1 MHAVEQ
7 QVATSQP
14 GAFDFTEPLAQLA
27 PVAMGLIDAQGA
39 VIWTNQ
45 ACRDLFRWDP
55 SARPTVH
62 ITEVLDTDTLGFAHE
77 VGHRMR
83 QRDLSELK
91 VRVRFRRIDGGVFEA
106 DVRARV
112 VDIGPD
118 LGVGMLSSILPA
130 VEAAYDNPVRRA
142 LDLQRELI
150 CEWSPGGTILYCNRA
165 YRDWFAYGDDVVGR
179 NIDELV
185 TWEDG
190 LSRDVMMSRFGTG
203 HDTQVD
209 TRFYDDG
216 RAVEWANTLVRAHDG
231 EPISVLAVGRDITER
246 VRAQEALR
254 RNEERFRT
262 MVMYIWDSILLLD
275 AEGKLLDGTSAYRTD
290 LGYPPG
296 TWLTLDLFD
305 LLHDDDREPALVA
318 LASLIERGRGAEA
331 WMELRA
337 RRVDGTYTWLELN
350 GANLLGDPAVDA
362 VILTVRNI
370 ERRKSVELQLE
381 QRRRESEEALRQR
394 VLFVA
399 QVSHELRN
407 PLHGMLGLSEVLA
420 KADLEPRLADAAW
433 ALYRQSTTMRRIVD
447 DLLDAAQLEAGT
459 LRVHIDRVDLQYVF
473 NDCMVVA
480 RELVRDGVEVDAV
493 PPALD
498 LRFVQADAVRVRQ
511 AVTNLLSN
519 ACKHTATGQIR
530 LHVEAGHGAGTA
542 RIRVDDTGSGIDGA
556 DIARLFQPYER
567 GKPDGTPGVGLGLA
581 IVKGTIEAM
590 GGHVGAEPRPGGG
603 STFWLELPLGA
614 AEEWQPEGEAPA
626 GHDERNDFGLRVLVV
641 DDDPVNRLVATL
653 QLRELG
659 NDVVT
664 ASGGEE
670 AWALLQAEPFDVA
683 FVDVQMPGMSGLE
696 LVALAHGL
704 PSPRPLLAVMTA
716 SATAADQAAA
726 NHAGADDFVPKPA
739 TVADIRAVLHRCAA
753 RG

>member
-1 MHAVEQ
+1 MHGVEQ
-7 QVATSQP
+7 QAATSQP
-14 GAFDFTEPLAQLA
+14 GAFDFTEALAQLA
-27 PVAMGLIDAQGA
+27 PVAMGLIDAQGV
-39 VIWTNQ
+39 VIWTNH

-55 SARPTVH
+55 SARPTVN
-62 ITEVLDTDTLGFAHE
+62 IADVLDPETLGFAYE
-77 VGHRMR
+77 VRHRLR
-83 QRDLSELK
+83 HQDLTDLK
-91 VRVRFRRIDGGVFEA
+91 VRVRLRRFDGSVFEA
-106 DVRARV
+106 DARARV
-112 VDIGPD
+112 VDLGPD
-118 LGVGMLSSILPA
+118 NGLGMLGTFMPA
-130 VEAAYDNPVRRA
+130 IEAAYDNPFRRA

-150 CEWSPGGTILYCNRA
+150 CEWSPGGTLVYCNRA
-165 YRDWFAYGDDVVGR
+165 YRDWFGYEADVVGR
-179 NIDELV
+179 NIDDLI

-190 LSRDVMMSRFGTG
+190 YSRDVMMSRFVTG

-209 TRFYDDG
+209 TRYYDGG
-216 RAVEWANTLVRAHDG
+216 RAVEWANTLVRSHEGD
-231 EPISVLAVGRDITER
+231 PISVLAVGRDITAR
-246 VRAQEALR
+246 VQAEEALR

-290 LGYPPG
+290 LGYETG
-296 TWLTLDLFD
+296 SWASMNLFD
-305 LLHDDDREPALVA
+305 LLHDDDREPAFLA

-331 WMELRA
+331 WMEVRA

-370 ERRKSVELQLE
+370 ERRKAAELELE
-381 QRRRESEEALRQR
+381 QRHRESEEALRQR

-420 KADLEPRLADAAW
+420 KAELEPRLADAAW

-480 RELVRDGVEVDAV
+480 RELVRDGVEAVAV
-493 PPALD
+493 PPPRD
-498 LRFVQADAVRVRQ
+498 LRFVEADAVRVRQ

-519 ACKHTATGQIR
+519 ACKHTAQGEIR
-530 LHVEAGHGAGTA
+530 LHVEPGAGPGTV
-542 RIRVDDTGSGIDGA
+542 RIRVDDTGSGIDEA

-567 GKPDGTPGVGLGLA
+567 GKPDGSPGVGLGLA

-590 GGHVGAEPRPGGG
+590 GGHVGASPRPTGG

-614 AEEWQPEGEAPA
+614 TADGQPEVAEPPA
-626 GHDERNDFGLRVLVV
+626 DQVQDDFGLRVLVV

-659 NDVVT
+659 NEVVT

-670 AWALLQAEPFDVA
+670 AWALLQAEHFDVA

-696 LVALAHGL
+696 LVALARAFDGH
-704 PSPRPLLAVMTA
+704 RPLLAVMTA

-726 NHAGADDFVPKPA
+726 RDAGADDFVPKPA
-739 TVADIRAVLHRCAA
+739 TVVDIRHVLQRCVA